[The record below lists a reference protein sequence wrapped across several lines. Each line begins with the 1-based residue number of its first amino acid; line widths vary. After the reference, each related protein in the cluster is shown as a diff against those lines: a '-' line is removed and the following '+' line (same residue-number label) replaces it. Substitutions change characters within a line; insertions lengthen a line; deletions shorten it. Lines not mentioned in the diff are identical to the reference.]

1 MSHCIFKESKPFSM
15 HKIGQSFRICDA
27 LKIVDKIPPPLCVLQ
42 RWCWGCSSGSAWKTA
57 RTRLLCTSRTRCGS
71 SPCRAARSS
80 QTSSPGQTQSKAFF
94 SALFVSQRGHVMVEM
109 KMTRLQYKKRK
120 RFISSDNLHGSRFV
134 NLCVAS
140 PTKNASPK
148 ASANCA
154 SSSTACWTP
163 TAFQWTA
170 SSISSSLSR

>member
-94 SALFVSQRGHVMVEM
+94 FSVICQSAG
-109 KMTRLQYKKRK
+109 TRYGRDENDAS
-120 RFISSDNLHGSRFV
+120 SSDNLHGSRFV